1 MARPIATP
9 LQHSAYRLVIRDDE
23 ALLLDVLCFQGEE
36 HLSQPFKY
44 SIEFTCTEQDLP
56 IERLLNRDASFLI
69 FPAPHTLPKANK
81 WDLPPPEVMPL
92 RTLYGVVTGLK
103 RLSDSPDEARYE
115 LTLEPRLALAGRGQ
129 QYRIYQQK
137 SVPEIIDGILRSRH
151 GFRGQDFYFNL
162 TREYPRRDQVMQYGE
177 SDLAFIERLLAE
189 VGIWYRFTSD
199 DRLFIEVVNFHDHQE
214 FYQFGVELPHRS
226 PAGLSADQDSVWN
239 LQTRHQVVEQQIRI
253 HTYNPLDIHARL
265 NTEVNKAKK
274 LTTTYGEA
282 YHYAEPYTEL
292 GKPLDWDRQI
302 PCESG
307 EFFAR
312 IRHEHYLNGQTSLS
326 GVTTSATLGP
336 AQVLTIEGKVPQ
348 AFQPRCVITGVVL
361 KAARDKSL
369 IIDFEAI
376 PYSESVCFR
385 PPFLGKPQIAGT
397 VPARVTSNKDDPVY
411 SRLDDLGRYRVSFL
425 FDRDSWEKGRESMW
439 LRLARPYAGATHGLH
454 LPLIAGTEVAI
465 AFEQGDPDRPYIAHA
480 LHDNK
485 HQDHVTVD
493 NQQRNVLRTPAN
505 NKLRMDDTRGKEHVK
520 LGTDYGG
527 KSQLNLGYMTG
538 VKKNGVYQKRGDGF
552 ELRSDSHGVIRGGS
566 GIFITAEKQ
575 DGAKD
580 QALEMNAAIDRLKQA
595 TEQAQ
600 WLSDNAK
607 KSDVEPADVQA
618 QIAMITGQLEQLKEA
633 IALISAPQGIAL
645 ASGKHLQ
652 LMAADNL
659 MLNAGGRGDISI
671 ARRLFMGIGQGL
683 SLFVNKLGIKLVA
696 NQGPVTVQAQNDKLE
711 IFARHGL
718 QITSSDDEIH
728 ITAKKKVVINGGG
741 SYLTLDPNRVEVGT
755 RGEVLVKAPTFDYRI
770 ASVKL
775 DLAFMA
781 IPPNTDHAPEA
792 SNRQSY
798 SG

>member
-1 MARPIATP
+1 
-9 LQHSAYRLVIRDDE
+9 
-23 ALLLDVLCFQGEE
+23 
-36 HLSQPFKY
+36 
-44 SIEFTCTEQDLP
+44 
-56 IERLLNRDASFLI
+56 
-69 FPAPHTLPKANK
+69 
-81 WDLPPPEVMPL
+81 
-92 RTLYGVVTGLK
+92 
-103 RLSDSPDEARYE
+103 
-115 LTLEPRLALAGRGQ
+115 
-129 QYRIYQQK
+129 
-137 SVPEIIDGILRSRH
+137 
-151 GFRGQDFYFNL
+151 
-162 TREYPRRDQVMQYGE
+162 
-177 SDLAFIERLLAE
+177 
-189 VGIWYRFTSD
+189 
-199 DRLFIEVVNFHDHQE
+199 
-214 FYQFGVELPHRS
+214 
-226 PAGLSADQDSVWN
+226 
-239 LQTRHQVVEQQIRI
+239 
-253 HTYNPLDIHARL
+253 
-265 NTEVNKAKK
+265 
-274 LTTTYGEA
+274 
-282 YHYAEPYTEL
+282 
-292 GKPLDWDRQI
+292 
-302 PCESG
+302 
-307 EFFAR
+307 
-312 IRHEHYLNGQTSLS
+312 
-326 GVTTSATLGP
+326 
-336 AQVLTIEGKVPQ
+336 
-348 AFQPRCVITGVVL
+348 
-361 KAARDKSL
+361 
-369 IIDFEAI
+369 
-376 PYSESVCFR
+376 
-385 PPFLGKPQIAGT
+385 
-397 VPARVTSNKDDPVY
+397 
-411 SRLDDLGRYRVSFL
+411 
-425 FDRDSWEKGRESMW
+425 
-439 LRLARPYAGATHGLH
+439 
-454 LPLIAGTEVAI
+454 
-465 AFEQGDPDRPYIAHA
+465 
-480 LHDNK
+480 
-485 HQDHVTVD
+485 
-493 NQQRNVLRTPAN
+493 
-505 NKLRMDDTRGKEHVK
+505 VK
-520 LGTDYGG
+520 LSTDYGG